1 MGPKNQRWIC
11 SHWNGKKSKST
22 TWKENV
28 LKVCLGLLPGTGCF
42 GHCDFEASSIIL
54 SHLVD
59 VGNVSLWVYIEVGIC
74 FCAMPTNLLD
84 LLPFKWG
91 RCYGWR
97 SEIPPKVLMWTEISQ
112 DLDHRSSGSVGCT
125 CDVLTQLTAISSGG
139 YIKELQ
145 FPCSVFFFFFVFGTA
160 AYTCLVS
167 THRDCRLA
175 SSRVFESELWE
186 TDEDA

>member
-1 MGPKNQRWIC
+1 MKRKCTQGLFGTVAW
-11 SHWNGKKSKST
+11 HWVFWT
-22 TWKENV
+22 
-28 LKVCLGLLPGTGCF
+28 L
-42 GHCDFEASSIIL
+42 CDFEASSIIL
-54 SHLVD
+54 SHLVA

-91 RCYGWR
+91 RCYGRR

-125 CDVLTQLTAISSGG
+125 CDVLTQLNAISSGG

-145 FPCSVFFFFFVFGTA
+145 FPCSVFFFFLSLELLPIHVWYQLTGT
-160 AYTCLVS
+160 V
-167 THRDCRLA
+167 D
-175 SSRVFESELWE
+175 
-186 TDEDA
+186 

>member
-22 TWKENV
+22 RWKENV

-91 RCYGWR
+91 RCYGRR

-145 FPCSVFFFFFVFGTA
+145 FPCSVFFFFLSLELLPIHVWYQLTGT
-160 AYTCLVS
+160 V
-167 THRDCRLA
+167 D
-175 SSRVFESELWE
+175 
-186 TDEDA
+186 